1 MCPTSYRGRGNKM
14 IGIKKILCPI
24 DYSESSLEALKYAI
38 HFALRDSGK
47 LYLMHVIDIRSL
59 EQYAPFQAA
68 IKPESEMITQMREE
82 LWAKVPEEVRKKVEM
97 EAIVTVGIPLVEI
110 LLAAKEKGV
119 DMIVMGT
126 HGRTGLAHVIMGSV
140 AENVVRRAPC
150 PVLTVRRT

>member
-1 MCPTSYRGRGNKM
+1 M

-24 DYSESSLEALKYAI
+24 DYSECSLEALKYAT

-59 EQYAPFQAA
+59 EQYAPFQVA
-68 IKPESEMITQMREE
+68 IKPESEMITQIRED